1 MIIRNFRIQNTGI
14 PHGRSFLPT
23 LEEQRRNLTGKSN
36 SNKRKKV
43 ENRNR
48 NADIIAFDQFF
59 RNRAVNRKKSGR
71 ECKAYQCGNKQNARQ
86 IKLQNCP
93 AEGGSNKEG
102 NGRCKYHHT
111 PTVLEQHHN
120 KIQKQCFGR
129 NNRGKSGNDQRCGPR
144 LQLHDIRQTLHTEQ
158 RQHGIISA
166 EDNGTCAE
174 KIPHFFVP

>member
-48 NADIIAFDQFF
+48 NADVIAFDQFF

-71 ECKAYQCGNKQNARQ
+71 ECKAYQCGNKQNAHSKTHFPALIAE
-86 IKLQNCP
+86 IKN
-93 AEGGSNKEG
+93 A
-102 NGRCKYHHT
+102 
-111 PTVLEQHHN
+111 
-120 KIQKQCFGR
+120 
-129 NNRGKSGNDQRCGPR
+129 
-144 LQLHDIRQTLHTEQ
+144 
-158 RQHGIISA
+158 
-166 EDNGTCAE
+166 
-174 KIPHFFVP
+174 